1 MKKSHVLVIFWLGLG
16 NPCHIATKSPFCMV
30 VVLVLVWKSWYLI
43 LLWAR
48 FTNELQLNTAINWD
62 VKQLRTLGSENHQ
75 LHLEPALGTLSKQ
88 KPIGKRWE
96 FSHMGEP
103 LHPSPQYGNIS
114 EVGVIW
120 PKFLQFSHLFH
131 FESVPYGIVFN
142 LFQYPLPSHHLIKLN
157 QICAISIYINPT
169 KLHPTCY

>member
-48 FTNELQLNTAINWD
+48 FTNELQLNTAIRMFNSFKRLD
-62 VKQLRTLGSENHQ
+62 LKIINYILS
-75 LHLEPALGTLSKQ
+75 LHWGPFQNK

-120 PKFLQFSHLFH
+120 PKFPQFSHLFH
-131 FESVPYGIVFN
+131 FESVPYGILFN
-142 LFQYPLPSHHLIKLN
+142 LFQYPLPSHHLIKSN